1 MIFAD
6 QRWIGQHGIGRFAR
20 HVLADLDYH
29 SVPLA
34 GHPAAPLDA
43 WRLARALR
51 DLTHND
57 LFFSPGY
64 NSPLFCPSPF
74 IFTIHDLSHIYC
86 PENSSPLIQLYY
98 ATIMKRACHRAASI
112 LTVSEFTRGQIVQWS
127 GVPPEKVF
135 NVGCGVDAAY
145 RPDGDSYGLS
155 FPYLLCVSNRKRHK
169 NEFRVV
175 EAFARAGVSSEMR
188 LVLTGN
194 PTPELSGCVEQ
205 HAMASHVHFTG
216 VVPESRLPSLYR
228 GAEALIFPSLYEGFG
243 LPLLEAMAC
252 GTPVVTSNITAMP
265 EVAGVA
271 ALLVDPT
278 SVEQIS
284 ATMAQIVS
292 DTALRGQLR
301 EKGLA
306 RAAQFPW
313 ASTLARVHDSI
324 DLRHNSAKIQCSQ
337 AQQ

>member
-1 MIFAD
+1 
-6 QRWIGQHGIGRFAR
+6 
-20 HVLADLDYH
+20 
-29 SVPLA
+29 
-34 GHPAAPLDA
+34 
-43 WRLARALR
+43 
-51 DLTHND
+51 
-57 LFFSPGY
+57 
-64 NSPLFCPSPF
+64 
-74 IFTIHDLSHIYC
+74 
-86 PENSSPLIQLYY
+86 
-98 ATIMKRACHRAASI
+98 
-112 LTVSEFTRGQIVQWS
+112 
-127 GVPPEKVF
+127 
-135 NVGCGVDAAY
+135 
-145 RPDGDSYGLS
+145 
-155 FPYLLCVSNRKRHK
+155 
-169 NEFRVV
+169 
-175 EAFARAGVSSEMR
+175 
-188 LVLTGN
+188 
-194 PTPELSGCVEQ
+194 
-205 HAMASHVHFTG
+205 
-216 VVPESRLPSLYR
+216 
-228 GAEALIFPSLYEGFG
+228 G